1 MRKKEQ
7 IVCRAGYH
15 INFRILHAKYN
26 ELNPKN
32 HKKRIKPVM
41 ESELE
46 FGNMDLR
53 MDYRKKPVRNTVAQ
67 QLMATIN
74 RSPLTQATMRPTA
87 RAAAPDQ
94 TLSVTVTIAG
104 KVMTARV
111 T

>member
-1 MRKKEQ
+1 
-7 IVCRAGYH
+7 
-15 INFRILHAKYN
+15 
-26 ELNPKN
+26 
-32 HKKRIKPVM
+32 M

-104 KVMTARV
+104 KVMTVGDRLPEKQKRKQADHV
-111 T
+111 DGKAHDQKGNINIIGHGSNLILLYA

>member
-46 FGNMDLR
+46 FGNMD
-53 MDYRKKPVRNTVAQ
+53 
-67 QLMATIN
+67 
-74 RSPLTQATMRPTA
+74 
-87 RAAAPDQ
+87 
-94 TLSVTVTIAG
+94 
-104 KVMTARV
+104 
-111 T
+111 